1 MIDAALIIGLL
12 ILLTTPVW
20 LLFILSI
27 LGDRARRQRMAA
39 YLKDVRNETES
50 SDVLICFT
58 AVPPTGRHVKAALS
72 CSSNRS
78 AS

>member
-20 LLFILSI
+20 LLFILSV

-39 YLKDVRNETES
+39 YLKDVRNETE
-50 SDVLICFT
+50 
-58 AVPPTGRHVKAALS
+58 
-72 CSSNRS
+72 
-78 AS
+78 